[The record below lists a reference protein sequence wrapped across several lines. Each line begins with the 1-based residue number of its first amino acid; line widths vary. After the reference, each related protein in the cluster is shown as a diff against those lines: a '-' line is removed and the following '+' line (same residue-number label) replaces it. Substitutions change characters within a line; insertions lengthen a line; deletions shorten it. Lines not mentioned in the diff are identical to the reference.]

1 MRFHKQVDVFGRPIA
16 PCIYDMNQF
25 QGKIQK
31 KLQAQM
37 LLQLSSHHQS
47 ARPFLCCTLAAS
59 PPCPFPS
66 PGHQFF
72 HFFAQEEE
80 EECEIL
86 EGERDE
92 EAEAEEAEGKKEE
105 FPEINET
112 CWAQEPQMLLA
123 WQKFGVRIQSIGLDA
138 GKGSLL
144 FGTKHPK
151 VVAIASPWDI

>member
-1 MRFHKQVDVFGRPIA
+1 MLVGFFVVHLLRRHPVLFHL
-16 PCIYDMNQF
+16 
-25 QGKIQK
+25 QGISSSIFLHRK
-31 KLQAQM
+31 KKK
-37 LLQLSSHHQS
+37 
-47 ARPFLCCTLAAS
+47 
-59 PPCPFPS
+59 
-66 PGHQFF
+66 
-72 HFFAQEEE
+72 
-80 EECEIL
+80 ECEIL

-92 EAEAEEAEGKKEE
+92 EAEAEEAGAKKEE